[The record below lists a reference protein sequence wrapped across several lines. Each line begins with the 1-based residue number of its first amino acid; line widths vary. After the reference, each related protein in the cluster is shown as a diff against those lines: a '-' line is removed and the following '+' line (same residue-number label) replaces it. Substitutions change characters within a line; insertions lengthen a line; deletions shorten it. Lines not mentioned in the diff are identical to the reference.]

1 MGQEAGDVAPE
12 LGEEVNKSVSW
23 SAHAG
28 PSRCRVTAVLRGEER
43 LLLPLVS
50 LRVFGRTAVWSL
62 NMISGKCR

>member
-1 MGQEAGDVAPE
+1 MAPE

-28 PSRCRVTAVLRGEER
+28 PGRCRVTAVLRGEER

-50 LRVFGRTAVWSL
+50 LRVFGSTGFHQDL
-62 NMISGKCR
+62 I